1 MIWVFF
7 LRKALVL
14 FCNSFV
20 SVVDLKLQMGCIF
33 KGHFKVEYL
42 ELDFQRD
49 YIVVVQYQGIN
60 PP

>member
-1 MIWVFF
+1 MIWVF

-14 FCNSFV
+14 FCNSV
-20 SVVDLKLQMGCIF
+20 SVIDLKLQMGCIF

-42 ELDFQRD
+42 ELDFQCD

-60 PP
+60 PH